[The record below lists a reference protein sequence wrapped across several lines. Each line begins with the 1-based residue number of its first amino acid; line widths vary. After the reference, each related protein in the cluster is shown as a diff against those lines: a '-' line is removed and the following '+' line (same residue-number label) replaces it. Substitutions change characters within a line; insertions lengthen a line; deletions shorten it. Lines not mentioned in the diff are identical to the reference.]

1 MREYKGIERKQEPHP
16 IYSQTWTCADGS
28 FIKVTIPDGAT
39 REDVLCMMDMLAVI
53 AERRYPDE

>member
-1 MREYKGIERKQEPHP
+1 MKIESPRKQGHE

-53 AERRYPDE
+53 AERRYPEDE

>member
-1 MREYKGIERKQEPHP
+1 MRIEPKKPEKHE

-28 FIKVTIPDGAT
+28 FIPDGAT

-53 AERRYPDE
+53 AERR

>member
-1 MREYKGIERKQEPHP
+1 MKIEPKKPEKHE

-53 AERRYPDE
+53 AERRYPEDE